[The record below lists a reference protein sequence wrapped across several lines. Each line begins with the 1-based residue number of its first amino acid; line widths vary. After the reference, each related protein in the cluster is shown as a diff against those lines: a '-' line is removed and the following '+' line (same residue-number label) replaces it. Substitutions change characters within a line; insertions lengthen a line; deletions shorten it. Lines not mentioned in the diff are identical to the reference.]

1 MQGLGRSESD
11 CCSACCNANAVD
23 HEHASERCNRIV
35 AGLWAQILV
44 HSGGAGAALQSL
56 TLVDN

>member
-1 MQGLGRSESD
+1 MQGLSSSSRSGR
-11 CCSACCNANAVD
+11 CNADTVD
-23 HEHASERCNRIV
+23 HEHAPERCNGII

-44 HSGGAGAALQSL
+44 NSGCSTALQSL

>member
-11 CCSACCNANAVD
+11 CCSASCNANAVD
-23 HEHASERCNRIV
+23 HEHASERCNRII

-44 HSGGAGAALQSL
+44 NSGCSTALQSL

>member
-1 MQGLGRSESD
+1 MQGLSSSSRSGR
-11 CCSACCNANAVD
+11 CNADAVD
-23 HEHASERCNRIV
+23 HEHASERCNGII

-44 HSGGAGAALQSL
+44 NSGCSTALQSL